1 MMQSVAGGELRGL
14 HGEDQRKALKLLFQF
29 AAFRENAEQELRFD
43 AVGGGVALRDDPQSA
58 GLEPEDDGQADKAFS
73 SNQADANPSSLKR
86 PKRMNRGGRC
96 TKIAIGQT
104 CNETRL
110 RRQRKLRSDSSRDSE
125 NFLNNTNVLRDEELR
140 QR

>member
-1 MMQSVAGGELRGL
+1 MMQSGAGGELRGL

-73 SNQADANPSSLKR
+73 SNQADFHRLAVGL
-86 PKRMNRGGRC
+86 GGEDG
-96 TKIAIGQT
+96 TQA
-104 CNETRL
+104 
-110 RRQRKLRSDSSRDSE
+110 
-125 NFLNNTNVLRDEELR
+125 VVEEYTDLMASPGSWST
-140 QR
+140 